1 MVTRLIILLLA
12 ASALPA
18 TAGGFIEL
26 EGGWTDIVS
35 DVVRIPNEG
44 GTEFSLVEDFE
55 VESMAYARFKISG
68 QLADRHRLELLA
80 APLSF
85 EATGDA
91 PVDVT
96 FEGVTFAQ
104 GSPMEA
110 LYRFDSY
117 RISWLRRMGDGQGR
131 WNWELGLTAKLR
143 DAEVTLESPELR
155 SSKENRGFVPLIAL
169 RVDGRLNA
177 AWSLR
182 LEADALAAPRGQG
195 RAEDVLVALSRRL
208 GSAMDLSLG
217 YRFVE
222 GGADVD
228 EVYNFAYIHYLAAGL
243 RYRF

>member
-1 MVTRLIILLLA
+1 MTPKIFILLLV
-12 ASALPA
+12 ASVLPA

-26 EGGWTDIVS
+26 EGGWTDVVS
-35 DVVRIPNEG
+35 DVVRIPG
-44 GTEFSLVEDFE
+44 DTGTEFSLVDDFD
-55 VESMAYARFKISG
+55 VESMAYARFKLSG
-68 QLADRHRLELLA
+68 RLADRHRLELLA

-85 EATGDA
+85 TATGDA
-91 PVDVT
+91 PADIH
-96 FEGVTFAQ
+96 FEGVNFPE
-104 GSPMEA
+104 GSSMEA

-117 RISWLRRMGDGQGR
+117 RISWLRRMGDGLGR
-131 WNWELGLTAKLR
+131 WSWELGLTAKLR